1 MAPPQPREERE
12 WSVQSLLEQV
22 ELLET
27 ILLYYKDFVHR
38 PAELRNHANQLWE
51 NGCGL
56 RQSCPAPLVE
66 GGDVLQRHIRLTH
79 TLIPSHPH
87 TLTPSLQSP
96 LFTDPTGVTGSR
108 FHSGQHGGSEV

>member
-66 GGDVLQRHIRLTH
+66 GGDILQQHIRLTH
-79 TLIPSHPH
+79 TLTPSHPPCSH
-87 TLTPSLQSP
+87 LCSLILLES
-96 LFTDPTGVTGSR
+96 LDLDSILANMEDPRYDGMGM
-108 FHSGQHGGSEV
+108 